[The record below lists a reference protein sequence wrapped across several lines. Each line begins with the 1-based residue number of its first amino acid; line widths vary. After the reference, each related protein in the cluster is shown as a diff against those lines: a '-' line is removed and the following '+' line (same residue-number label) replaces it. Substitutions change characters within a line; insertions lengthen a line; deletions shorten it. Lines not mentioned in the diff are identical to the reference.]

1 MQGWNQSIRN
11 KENNTKNQQNQEL
24 VLWENQHD
32 RQMLSQTK
40 RHTASIQINR
50 IRDEKEDMKLRKF
63 TKLSDLTTNAYTQ
76 KKTGK
81 HWQNG

>member
-1 MQGWNQSIRN
+1 
-11 KENNTKNQQNQEL
+11 
-24 VLWENQHD
+24 
-32 RQMLSQTK
+32 MLSQTK

-76 KKTGK
+76 KKNWKTLTK
-81 HWQNG
+81 WIIL